1 MGLVQNLKKTLS
13 NLAEKILVEL
23 SYQYIKHLAKQTS
36 KKQGNYSSIM
46 FSQNHLTKAS
56 RPGTIATSS
65 ADTSEKIIMETQ
77 TESVAQVREWSIDR
91 IHTLAEY
98 DDIQSQLNAIA
109 IAEEFDEWINIPEG
123 VDQLSCLVME
133 RKQEFDDL

>member
-1 MGLVQNLKKTLS
+1 
-13 NLAEKILVEL
+13 
-23 SYQYIKHLAKQTS
+23 
-36 KKQGNYSSIM
+36 
-46 FSQNHLTKAS
+46 
-56 RPGTIATSS
+56 
-65 ADTSEKIIMETQ
+65 METQ